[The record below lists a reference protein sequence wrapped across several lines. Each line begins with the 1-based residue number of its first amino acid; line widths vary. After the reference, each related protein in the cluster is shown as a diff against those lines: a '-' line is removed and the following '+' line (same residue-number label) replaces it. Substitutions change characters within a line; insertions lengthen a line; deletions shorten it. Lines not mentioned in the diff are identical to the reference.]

1 MQLALDAHKEN
12 YRREMEHE
20 AKSLIKQ
27 TRPYYDP
34 KSLQYYLHK
43 INNMQ
48 RECSLM

>member
-1 MQLALDAHKEN
+1 MQLALDAHKEY
-12 YRREMEHE
+12 YRSQMEEE
-20 AKSLIKQ
+20 AKSLIKR
-27 TRPYYDP
+27 TRMYYDP